1 MNMNHFSFSPM
12 ISINHKYAQSVE
24 SNRILDIPCCFKSF
38 FFFRLDSLQLRVSET
53 LLNVCKSIFY
63 DIAVSALTYSGTVYP
78 QMNGKKLYLLDVLIA
93 YALSYFLL

>member
-1 MNMNHFSFSPM
+1 MHNPWNQTEFLIFPVAL
-12 ISINHKYAQSVE
+12 N
-24 SNRILDIPCCFKSF
+24 L